1 MTFNLQHSIQ
11 LLSRTPSVLTALL
24 AGLPHEWVT
33 TNEGPSTWSPFDV
46 LGHLIHGERTDWVPR
61 AKIILSEAADK
72 RFVPFDR
79 FAQLQNDQN
88 QPIEALLAEFAALR
102 AQNIAELTSLEI
114 DAAKLSKTGVHP
126 EFGGVTLQQLLATW
140 TVHDLG
146 HITQIARVLA
156 KNYQLEV
163 GPWRAYLGVLQ
174 Q

>member
-33 TNEGPSTWSPFDV
+33 TNEGPGTWSPFDV